1 LQGFLNRMEEKKVRL
16 TPGQAREK
24 IKDYCAYS
32 ERCHSDVKEK
42 LFSHGLN
49 GREVDEILAML
60 IEENY
65 INEERYAEQFAG
77 GHFRIKQWGR
87 VKIKYALRAKGI
99 SDYCIKKGLAQIDE
113 DDYEAALLKLANQK
127 WQSTRGQLPA
137 SRWAKTRQFLLQRG
151 FESNLVVGVLKGL
164 ASG

>member
-1 LQGFLNRMEEKKVRL
+1 MEEKKIRL

-32 ERCHSDVKEK
+32 ERCHSDVKGK

-65 INEERYAEQFAG
+65 INEERYAEQFSG

-87 VKIKYALRAKGI
+87 VKIKYAMRAKGI

-113 DDYEAALLKLANQK
+113 DDYEAVLLKLATQK
-127 WQSTRGQLPA
+127 WQSTRGQLRT

-151 FESNLVVGVLKGL
+151 FESGLVVGVLKGL
-164 ASG
+164 VEG